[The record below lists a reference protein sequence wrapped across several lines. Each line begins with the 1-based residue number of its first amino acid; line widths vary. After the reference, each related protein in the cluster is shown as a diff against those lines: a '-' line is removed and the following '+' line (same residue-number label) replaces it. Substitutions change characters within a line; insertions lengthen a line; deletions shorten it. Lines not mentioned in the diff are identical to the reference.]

1 MTKKKVTKTVK
12 WLTWFRN
19 KWFYLLVLAAA
30 LCVPFVIPNQY
41 FFQLIM
47 MSCLFAIATLSL
59 NLIIG
64 ITGQVSLAHGAFFGI
79 GAYGVAIL
87 TTTSHMSFW
96 LALPL
101 AAIIAALAGLIIGI
115 PALRTRGAYFAIS
128 TLCMGFIVELVASN
142 WIDLTGGYNGIV
154 GVPQPSSIPIPFVGQ
169 ISFADQTSQYY
180 MVLFFLLLT
189 IFVMH
194 RVTYSL
200 KGLNFMA
207 VRNNENLAEAVGI
220 NTFSTK
226 LLSFVVGN
234 FFAGL
239 AGGIYASII
248 GSISPSATGIVNSFN
263 WLAYLLLGGIAT
275 MAGPIIG
282 AFVIPLLMEYLQ
294 ALQEYTMIIFGI
306 LLIVVMIFFPT
317 GFMGGI
323 TKLNEKLRYLY
334 SSRKGGAHRAA
345 NSGKSL

>member
-1 MTKKKVTKTVK
+1 MTKKQTIKTAK
-12 WLTWFRN
+12 WLTWLKN
-19 KWFYLLVLAAA
+19 KWFYLLILAGA

-41 FFQLIM
+41 FFQVIM

-64 ITGQVSLAHGAFFGI
+64 ITGQVTLAHGAFFGI

-87 TTTSHMSFW
+87 TTTSGMSFW
-96 LALPL
+96 MALPISAL
-101 AAIIAALAGLIIGI
+101 IAAFAGLIIGI

-128 TLCMGFIVELVASN
+128 TLCMGFIVELIASN
-142 WIDLTGGYNGIV
+142 WIELTGGYNGIV
-154 GVPQPSSIPIPFVGQ
+154 GVPRPSPIPIPFIGAV
-169 ISFADQTSQYY
+169 SFDTQTSQYY
-180 MVLFFLLLT
+180 MVLAFLLLT

-194 RVTYSL
+194 RLTYSL

-207 VRNNENLAEAVGI
+207 VRSNENLAEAVGI

-248 GSISPSATGIVNSFN
+248 GSVSPSATGIVNTFN

-282 AFVIPLLMEYLQ
+282 AFAIPFLMEYLQ

-306 LLIVVMIFFPT
+306 LLIVVMIYFPS
-317 GFMGGI
+317 GLMGGI
-323 TKLNEKLRYLY
+323 KLLNMRLKDLY
-334 SSRKGGAHRAA
+334 SSRKGGAERAA
-345 NSGKSL
+345 RS